1 MKALGSVD
9 SLLEALREEVEEE
22 VSKIRQELEAETAG
36 LRHASES
43 DPVVVSDRLAR
54 LESARRQAAEAGAR
68 QDWAD
73 RRAAL
78 EDREAWIG
86 RVVAEGRSRFAAAA
100 ANADRRDVLS
110 RWIDEA
116 VERLPGDDFEVVL
129 SPEDAALFPASPSTA
144 RSSPSRSRSV
154 RIVTNDQAPAGSCLG
169 RTPDARASFDN
180 GFEARCRRF
189 ESAWRS
195 VLAEIYGS

>member
-22 VSKIRQELEAETAG
+22 VSKTRQELEAETAG

-43 DPVVVSDRLAR
+43 DPIVVSDRPAR

-86 RVVAEGRSRFAAAA
+86 RVVAEGRDRFTAAVAA
-100 ANADRRDVLS
+100 ADRRDVLS

-144 RSSPSRSRSV
+144 RSSPSRSSV
-154 RIVTNDQAPAGSCLG
+154 RIVTDDQAPAGSCLA

-180 GFEARCRRF
+180 GFEARCRRL